1 MEDPNYEQTD
11 IFAFMMEKPAGKKPK
26 ARAKKAAPSSEKKRA
41 KAAVS
46 EEASL
51 FGEKMAEEKKPAR
64 GKKVS
69 PKKAAPFAKAAP
81 QPKAAEENVNETAKR
96 SWREKF
102 WEFDITHPSQ
112 DIKDTMKEA
121 LLADGFMKREANKV
135 FKGLFF
141 KEKIFNTKNQA
152 LEYLESVPTSYAVK
166 YKIGIEPSPKMLSL
180 AKRLKEKEER
190 LAAYKETQN
199 EKKFAGDFITCPH
212 CHSRVN
218 TGFVKPPLCPVC
230 GDDMRSDT
238 AVKTIRALEETVA
251 DLRKRYE
258 DTARKYNSKFTGGE
272 KWIIRLV
279 NPFWEEKEWETKRL
293 GDVRHQ
299 TSGA

>member
-11 IFAFMMEKPAGKKPK
+11 IFAFMMEKPAGKKQ
-26 ARAKKAAPSSEKKRA
+26 RVRTKKAAI
-41 KAAVS
+41 S

-51 FGEKMAEEKKPAR
+51 FGEGMAQEKKPAR
-64 GKKVS
+64 VKKAS
-69 PKKAAPFAKAAP
+69 PKASAASPKAAPK
-81 QPKAAEENVNETAKR
+81 PKAAAKKREEKEMSEPGNAASGKG
-96 SWREKF
+96 SWREKV
-102 WEFDITHPSQ
+102 WEFDITHPAQ

-121 LLADGFMKREANKV
+121 LVAEGFMKREANKV

-166 YKIGIEPSPKMLSL
+166 YKIGIEPSPKMIAL

-218 TGFVKPPLCPVC
+218 ADFVKPPLCPVC

-238 AVKTIRALEETVA
+238 AVKTIRTLEEA
-251 DLRKRYE
+251 AAELRKRLE
-258 DTARKYNSKFTGGE
+258 DTTRKYNSKFTGGE

-279 NPFWEEKEWETKRL
+279 NPFWEEK
-293 GDVRHQ
+293 
-299 TSGA
+299 

>member
-26 ARAKKAAPSSEKKRA
+26 ARTKKAAPSAEKKRA

-64 GKKVS
+64 AKKASLNASASTMKAETS
-69 PKKAAPFAKAAP
+69 PKAAPK
-81 QPKAAEENVNETAKR
+81 KAAEENVSEPEKG

-166 YKIGIEPSPKMLSL
+166 YKIGIEPSPKMIAL

-190 LAAYKETQN
+190 LAAYQETQN

-218 TGFVKPPLCPVC
+218 ADFVKPPLCPVC

-238 AVKTIRALEETVA
+238 AVKTIHTLEKAVA
-251 DLRKRYE
+251 DLRKRLE

-279 NPFWEEKEWETKRL
+279 NPFWEEK
-293 GDVRHQ
+293 
-299 TSGA
+299 

>member
-81 QPKAAEENVNETAKR
+81 QPKAAEENVNEPAKR

-121 LLADGFMKREANKV
+121 LLTEGFMKREANKV

-166 YKIGIEPSPKMLSL
+166 YKIGIEPSPKMRSL

-218 TGFVKPPLCPVC
+218 AGFVKPPLCPVC

-272 KWIIRLV
+272 KWIIRLE
-279 NPFWEEKEWETKRL
+279 NPF
-293 GDVRHQ
+293 
-299 TSGA
+299 

>member
-11 IFAFMMEKPAGKKPK
+11 IFAFMMEKPEGKKPK
-26 ARAKKAAPSSEKKRA
+26 SRTKKVSLPAAKKRV
-41 KAAVS
+41 KASVS

-81 QPKAAEENVNETAKR
+81 QPKAAEENVNEPAKR

-121 LLADGFMKREANKV
+121 LLTEGFMKREANKV

-166 YKIGIEPSPKMLSL
+166 YKIGIDPSPKMIAL

-218 TGFVKPPLCPVC
+218 ADFVKPPLCPVC

-238 AVKTIRALEETVA
+238 AVKTIRTLEESVA
-251 DLRKRYE
+251 ELRKRLE

-279 NPFWEEKEWETKRL
+279 NPFWEEK
-293 GDVRHQ
+293 
-299 TSGA
+299 

>member
-11 IFAFMMEKPAGKKPK
+11 IFAFMTEKPEGKKPK
-26 ARAKKAAPSSEKKRA
+26 ARAKKASLPAAKKRV

-81 QPKAAEENVNETAKR
+81 KKAAEENVSEPEKG
-96 SWREKF
+96 SWQEKF

-121 LLADGFMKREANKV
+121 LLTEGFMKREANKV

-199 EKKFAGDFITCPH
+199 EKKFAGNFITCPH

-218 TGFVKPPLCPVC
+218 AGFIKPPLCPVC

-279 NPFWEEKEWETKRL
+279 NPFWEEK
-293 GDVRHQ
+293 
-299 TSGA
+299 

>member
-69 PKKAAPFAKAAP
+69 PKKAAPFVKAAT
-81 QPKAAEENVNETAKR
+81 QPKAAEENVSEPEKG

-121 LLADGFMKREANKV
+121 LLTEGFMKREANKI

-218 TGFVKPPLCPVC
+218 AGFVKPPLCPVC

-279 NPFWEEKEWETKRL
+279 NPFWEEK
-293 GDVRHQ
+293 
-299 TSGA
+299 

>member
-11 IFAFMMEKPAGKKPK
+11 IFAFMTEKPEGKKPK
-26 ARAKKAAPSSEKKRA
+26 ARAKKASLPAAKKRV

-51 FGEKMAEEKKPAR
+51 FGEKMAEVKKPAR
-64 GKKVS
+64 AKKAS
-69 PKKAAPFAKAAP
+69 PKASASTVKAETSPKAAPK
-81 QPKAAEENVNETAKR
+81 KAAEENVSEPEKG

-121 LLADGFMKREANKV
+121 LVAEGFMKREANKV

-166 YKIGIEPSPKMLSL
+166 YKIGIDPSPKMIAL

-218 TGFVKPPLCPVC
+218 AGFVKPPLCPVC

-279 NPFWEEKEWETKRL
+279 NPFWEEK
-293 GDVRHQ
+293 
-299 TSGA
+299 

>member
-11 IFAFMMEKPAGKKPK
+11 IFAFMTENPEGKKPK
-26 ARAKKAAPSSEKKRA
+26 ARAPKTSLPAAKKRV

-64 GKKVS
+64 GKKAS
-69 PKKAAPFAKAAP
+69 PKASASTMKAEMQPKAAPK
-81 QPKAAEENVNETAKR
+81 KAAEENVSEPEKG

-121 LLADGFMKREANKV
+121 LLTEGFMKREANKV

-166 YKIGIEPSPKMLSL
+166 YKIGIEPSPKMVSL
-180 AKRLKEKEER
+180 LKRLKEKEER

-218 TGFVKPPLCPVC
+218 AGFVKPPLCPVC

-279 NPFWEEKEWETKRL
+279 NPFWEEK
-293 GDVRHQ
+293 
-299 TSGA
+299 

>member
-11 IFAFMMEKPAGKKPK
+11 IFAFMMEKPAGKKQ
-26 ARAKKAAPSSEKKRA
+26 RVRTKKAAPSSEPKCA
-41 KAAVS
+41 KAAIS

-69 PKKAAPFAKAAP
+69 PKASASTVKAETSPKAAPK
-81 QPKAAEENVNETAKR
+81 KAAEENVSEPEKG

-121 LLADGFMKREANKV
+121 LVAEGFMKREANKV

-166 YKIGIEPSPKMLSL
+166 YKIGIDPSPKMIAL

-190 LAAYKETQN
+190 LAAYQETQN

-218 TGFVKPPLCPVC
+218 ADFVKPPLCPVC

-238 AVKTIRALEETVA
+238 AVKTIRTLEEAVA
-251 DLRKRYE
+251 ELRKRLE

-279 NPFWEEKEWETKRL
+279 NPFWEEK
-293 GDVRHQ
+293 
-299 TSGA
+299 

>member
-81 QPKAAEENVNETAKR
+81 QPKAAEENVNEPAKR

-121 LLADGFMKREANKV
+121 LLTEGFMKREANKV

-166 YKIGIEPSPKMLSL
+166 YKIGIDPSPKMIAL

-190 LAAYKETQN
+190 LAAYQETQN

-218 TGFVKPPLCPVC
+218 ADFVKPPLCPVC

-238 AVKTIRALEETVA
+238 AVKTIRTLEEAVA
-251 DLRKRYE
+251 ELRKRLE

-279 NPFWEEKEWETKRL
+279 NPFWEEK
-293 GDVRHQ
+293 
-299 TSGA
+299 

>member
-11 IFAFMMEKPAGKKPK
+11 IFAFMTEKPEGKKPK
-26 ARAKKAAPSSEKKRA
+26 ARAKKASLPAAKKRV

-64 GKKVS
+64 AKKAS

-81 QPKAAEENVNETAKR
+81 QPKAAEENVNEPAKR

-121 LLADGFMKREANKV
+121 LLTEGFMKREANKV

-166 YKIGIEPSPKMLSL
+166 YKIGIDPSPKMIAL

-218 TGFVKPPLCPVC
+218 ADFVKPPLCPVC

-238 AVKTIRALEETVA
+238 AVKTIRALEEAVA
-251 DLRKRYE
+251 ELRKRYE
-258 DTARKYNSKFTGGE
+258 DAARKYNSKFTGGE

-279 NPFWEEKEWETKRL
+279 NPFWEEK
-293 GDVRHQ
+293 
-299 TSGA
+299 

>member
-11 IFAFMMEKPAGKKPK
+11 IFAFMMEKTAGKKQ
-26 ARAKKAAPSSEKKRA
+26 RVRTKKAALSSEQKRA
-41 KAAVS
+41 KAAIS

-51 FGEKMAEEKKPAR
+51 FGEGMAQEKKPAR
-64 GKKVS
+64 V
-69 PKKAAPFAKAAP
+69 KKASPKAAP
-81 QPKAAEENVNETAKR
+81 QPKAAAKKREENEMSEGGNAASGKG
-96 SWREKF
+96 SWREKV

-121 LLADGFMKREANKV
+121 LVAEGFMKREANKV

-166 YKIGIEPSPKMLSL
+166 YKIGIEPSPKMIAL

-218 TGFVKPPLCPVC
+218 ADFVKPPLCPVC
-230 GDDMRSDT
+230 GNDMRSDT
-238 AVKTIRALEETVA
+238 AVKTIRALEEAVA
-251 DLRKRYE
+251 ELRKRFE

-279 NPFWEEKEWETKRL
+279 NPFWKEK
-293 GDVRHQ
+293 
-299 TSGA
+299 

>member
-11 IFAFMMEKPAGKKPK
+11 IFAFMMGRPEGKRLK
-26 ARAKKAAPSSEKKRA
+26 ARTKKAALAAEQKRA
-41 KAAVS
+41 KPAHP

-51 FGEKMAEEKKPAR
+51 FGEEMTAGKKPAR
-64 GKKVS
+64 GKKAS
-69 PKKAAPFAKAAP
+69 PKASAASPKAAP
-81 QPKAAEENVNETAKR
+81 QPKAAAKKGEEKEMSEPGNAASGKG
-96 SWREKF
+96 SWREKV

-121 LLADGFMKREANKV
+121 LVAEGFMKREANQV

-166 YKIGIEPSPKMLSL
+166 YKIGIEPSPKMIAL
-180 AKRLKEKEER
+180 AKRLKEKEAR
-190 LAAYKETQN
+190 LAAYQETQN

-218 TGFVKPPLCPVC
+218 ALFVKPPLCPVC

-238 AVKTIRALEETVA
+238 AVKTIHTLEEAVA
-251 DLRKRYE
+251 ELRKRYE

-279 NPFWEEKEWETKRL
+279 NPFWEEK
-293 GDVRHQ
+293 
-299 TSGA
+299 

>member
-11 IFAFMMEKPAGKKPK
+11 IFAFMMEKSAGKKQ
-26 ARAKKAAPSSEKKRA
+26 RVRTKKAVLSAEQKRA
-41 KAAVS
+41 KAAIS

-51 FGEKMAEEKKPAR
+51 FGKGMAAEKKPAR
-64 GKKVS
+64 VKKAS
-69 PKKAAPFAKAAP
+69 PKASAASSKAAL
-81 QPKAAEENVNETAKR
+81 QPKAAKKREEKEMSEPGNAASGKG
-96 SWREKF
+96 SWREKV

-121 LLADGFMKREANKV
+121 LVAEGFMKREANKV

-166 YKIGIEPSPKMLSL
+166 YKIGIEPSPKMIAL
-180 AKRLKEKEER
+180 AKRLKEKAER

-218 TGFVKPPLCPVC
+218 ADFVKPPLCPVC

-238 AVKTIRALEETVA
+238 AVKTIRALEEAVA
-251 DLRKRYE
+251 ELRKRLE

-279 NPFWEEKEWETKRL
+279 NPFWEEK
-293 GDVRHQ
+293 
-299 TSGA
+299 

>member
-11 IFAFMMEKPAGKKPK
+11 IFAFMTEKPEGKKPK
-26 ARAKKAAPSSEKKRA
+26 ARAKKASLPAAKKRV

-81 QPKAAEENVNETAKR
+81 KKAAEENVSEPEKG

-121 LLADGFMKREANKV
+121 LLVEGFMKREANKV

-166 YKIGIEPSPKMLSL
+166 YKIGIEPSPKMIAL

-190 LAAYKETQN
+190 LAVYSKTQN

-218 TGFVKPPLCPVC
+218 AGFVKPPLCPVC

-251 DLRKRYE
+251 DLRNRYE

-279 NPFWEEKEWETKRL
+279 NPFWEEKE
-293 GDVRHQ
+293 
-299 TSGA
+299 

>member
-11 IFAFMMEKPAGKKPK
+11 IFAFMTEKPEGKKPK
-26 ARAKKAAPSSEKKRA
+26 ARAKKASLPAAKKRV
-41 KAAVS
+41 KPSVS

-51 FGEKMAEEKKPAR
+51 FGEKMAEEKEPAR
-64 GKKVS
+64 AKKAS
-69 PKKAAPFAKAAP
+69 PKASVASPKAAPK
-81 QPKAAEENVNETAKR
+81 PKAAAKKGEEKEMNEPGNAASGKG

-166 YKIGIEPSPKMLSL
+166 YKIGIDPSPKMVSL
-180 AKRLKEKEER
+180 LKRLKEKEER

-218 TGFVKPPLCPVC
+218 AGFVKPPLCPVC

-279 NPFWEEKEWETKRL
+279 NPFWEEK
-293 GDVRHQ
+293 
-299 TSGA
+299 

>member
-81 QPKAAEENVNETAKR
+81 QPKAAEENVNEPAKR

-121 LLADGFMKREANKV
+121 LLTEGFMKREANKV

-166 YKIGIEPSPKMLSL
+166 YKIGIEPSPKMRSL

-218 TGFVKPPLCPVC
+218 AGFVKPPLCPVC

-258 DTARKYNSKFTGGE
+258 DTARQYNSKFTGGE

-279 NPFWEEKEWETKRL
+279 NPF
-293 GDVRHQ
+293 
-299 TSGA
+299 

>member
-11 IFAFMMEKPAGKKPK
+11 IFAFMMEKPEGKKPK
-26 ARAKKAAPSSEKKRA
+26 SRTKKVSLPAAKKRV
-41 KAAVS
+41 KASVS

-81 QPKAAEENVNETAKR
+81 QPKAAEENVNELAKR

-218 TGFVKPPLCPVC
+218 ADFVKPPLCPVC

-238 AVKTIRALEETVA
+238 AVKTIHTLEEA
-251 DLRKRYE
+251 AAELRKRLE

-279 NPFWEEKEWETKRL
+279 NPFWEEK
-293 GDVRHQ
+293 
-299 TSGA
+299 

>member
-26 ARAKKAAPSSEKKRA
+26 ARAKKAASSSEKKRA

-69 PKKAAPFAKAAP
+69 PKKAAPFAKVAP
-81 QPKAAEENVNETAKR
+81 QPKAAEENVNEPAKR

-121 LLADGFMKREANKV
+121 LLTEGFMKREANKV

-218 TGFVKPPLCPVC
+218 AGFVKPPFCPVC

-279 NPFWEEKEWETKRL
+279 NPF
-293 GDVRHQ
+293 
-299 TSGA
+299 

>member
-11 IFAFMMEKPAGKKPK
+11 IFAFMTEKPAGKKPK
-26 ARAKKAAPSSEKKRA
+26 ARAKKAAPSSVKKRA

-51 FGEKMAEEKKPAR
+51 FGEKMAEEKKTAR

-81 QPKAAEENVNETAKR
+81 QPKAAEENVSEPEKG

-121 LLADGFMKREANKV
+121 LLAEGFMKREANKV

-166 YKIGIEPSPKMLSL
+166 YKIGIEPSPKMVSL
-180 AKRLKEKEER
+180 LKRLKEKEER

-218 TGFVKPPLCPVC
+218 AGFVKPPLCPVC

-272 KWIIRLV
+272 KWIIRLA
-279 NPFWEEKEWETKRL
+279 NPFWEEKE
-293 GDVRHQ
+293 
-299 TSGA
+299 

>member
-11 IFAFMMEKPAGKKPK
+11 IFAFMKGRPEGKRQKV
-26 ARAKKAAPSSEKKRA
+26 RTKKAALAAEQKRA

-51 FGEKMAEEKKPAR
+51 FGEGMAQEKMPAR
-64 GKKVS
+64 VKKAS
-69 PKKAAPFAKAAP
+69 PKASAASPKAAPK
-81 QPKAAEENVNETAKR
+81 PKAASKEREEKEMSEPGNAASGKD
-96 SWREKF
+96 SWREKV

-121 LLADGFMKREANKV
+121 LVAEGFMKREANKV

-166 YKIGIEPSPKMLSL
+166 YKIGIEPSPKMISL

-190 LAAYKETQN
+190 LAAYQETQN
-199 EKKFAGDFITCPH
+199 EKKFAGDFITCQH

-218 TGFVKPPLCPVC
+218 ADFVKPPLCPVC

-238 AVKTIRALEETVA
+238 AVKTIHALEETVA

-279 NPFWEEKEWETKRL
+279 NPFWDEK
-293 GDVRHQ
+293 
-299 TSGA
+299 

>member
-11 IFAFMMEKPAGKKPK
+11 IFAFMMEKPAGKKQ
-26 ARAKKAAPSSEKKRA
+26 RVRTKKAALSSEQKRA

-64 GKKVS
+64 GKKAS
-69 PKKAAPFAKAAP
+69 PKVSAASSKAAP
-81 QPKAAEENVNETAKR
+81 QPKAAKKGEEKEMNEPGIAASGKG
-96 SWREKF
+96 SWREKV

-121 LLADGFMKREANKV
+121 LVAEGFMKREANKV

-166 YKIGIEPSPKMLSL
+166 YKIGIEPSPKMIAL

-199 EKKFAGDFITCPH
+199 EKKFAGDFITCQH

-218 TGFVKPPLCPVC
+218 AGFVKPPLCPVC

-238 AVKTIRALEETVA
+238 AVKTIRTLEKAAAE
-251 DLRKRYE
+251 LRKRLE
-258 DTARKYNSKFTGGE
+258 DTTRKYNSKFTGGE

-279 NPFWEEKEWETKRL
+279 NPFWEEK
-293 GDVRHQ
+293 
-299 TSGA
+299 

>member
-11 IFAFMMEKPAGKKPK
+11 IFAFMTEKPEGKKPK
-26 ARAKKAAPSSEKKRA
+26 ARAKKASLPAAKKRV
-41 KAAVS
+41 KPSVS

-51 FGEKMAEEKKPAR
+51 FGEKMAEEKEPAR
-64 GKKVS
+64 AKKAS
-69 PKKAAPFAKAAP
+69 PKASVASPKAAPK
-81 QPKAAEENVNETAKR
+81 PKAAAKKGEEKEMNEPGNAASGKG

-166 YKIGIEPSPKMLSL
+166 YKIGIDPSPKMIAL

-218 TGFVKPPLCPVC
+218 ADFVKPPLCPVC

-279 NPFWEEKEWETKRL
+279 NPFWEEK
-293 GDVRHQ
+293 
-299 TSGA
+299 

>member
-11 IFAFMMEKPAGKKPK
+11 IFAFMMEKPVGKKPK

-81 QPKAAEENVNETAKR
+81 QPKAAEENVNEPAKR

-121 LLADGFMKREANKV
+121 LLTEGFMKREANKV

-166 YKIGIEPSPKMLSL
+166 YKIGIEPSPKMRSL

-218 TGFVKPPLCPVC
+218 AGFVKPPLCPVC

-258 DTARKYNSKFTGGE
+258 DTTRKYNSKFTGGE

-279 NPFWEEKEWETKRL
+279 NPF
-293 GDVRHQ
+293 
-299 TSGA
+299 

>member
-11 IFAFMMEKPAGKKPK
+11 IFAFMMEKPEGKKPK
-26 ARAKKAAPSSEKKRA
+26 ARAKKASLPAAKKRV

-81 QPKAAEENVNETAKR
+81 QPKAAEENVNEPAKR

-121 LLADGFMKREANKV
+121 LLTEGFMKREANKV

-199 EKKFAGDFITCPH
+199 KKKFAGDFITCPR

-218 TGFVKPPLCPVC
+218 AGFIKPPLCPVC

-279 NPFWEEKEWETKRL
+279 NPFWEEK
-293 GDVRHQ
+293 
-299 TSGA
+299 

>member
-11 IFAFMMEKPAGKKPK
+11 IFAFMRGRPEGKRQK
-26 ARAKKAAPSSEKKRA
+26 ARTTKAALAAEQKRVKKAA
-41 KAAVS
+41 S

-51 FGEKMAEEKKPAR
+51 FGEEMTAEKKPAR
-64 GKKVS
+64 GKKAS
-69 PKKAAPFAKAAP
+69 PKKAPSSAKAAS
-81 QPKAAEENVNETAKR
+81 QPKAAAKKEAEGKVSEPGR
-96 SWREKF
+96 GSWREKV

-112 DIKDTMKEA
+112 NIKDTMKEA
-121 LLADGFMKREANKV
+121 LVAEGFMKREANKV

-166 YKIGIEPSPKMLSL
+166 YKIGIEPSPKMISLS
-180 AKRLKEKEER
+180 KRLKEKEER
-190 LAAYKETQN
+190 LAAYQETQN

-218 TGFVKPPLCPVC
+218 ADFVKPPLCPVC

-238 AVKTIRALEETVA
+238 AVKTIHALEETVA
-251 DLRKRYE
+251 DLRKRLE

-279 NPFWEEKEWETKRL
+279 NPFWEEK
-293 GDVRHQ
+293 
-299 TSGA
+299 

>member
-11 IFAFMMEKPAGKKPK
+11 IFAFMRGKSEGKRQK
-26 ARAKKAAPSSEKKRA
+26 VRTKKADLVAEQKRGKSA
-41 KAAVS
+41 R

-51 FGEKMAEEKKPAR
+51 FGEEMTAEKKPAR
-64 GKKVS
+64 AKKAS
-69 PKKAAPFAKAAP
+69 AKKAAPSAKAAP
-81 QPKAAEENVNETAKR
+81 QPKGAAKKEIGGKVSDPPR
-96 SWREKF
+96 GSWREKF

-121 LLADGFMKREANKV
+121 LVAEGFMKREANRV

-152 LEYLESVPTSYAVK
+152 LEFLESIPTSYAVK
-166 YKIGIEPSPKMLSL
+166 YKIGIEPSPKMISL
-180 AKRLKEKEER
+180 AKRLREKEER
-190 LAAYKETQN
+190 LAAYQKTQN

-218 TGFVKPPLCPVC
+218 AGFVKPPLCPVC

-238 AVKTIRALEETVA
+238 AVKTIHALEETVA
-251 DLRKRYE
+251 DLSKRYE

-279 NPFWEEKEWETKRL
+279 NPFWNEK
-293 GDVRHQ
+293 
-299 TSGA
+299 

>member
-11 IFAFMMEKPAGKKPK
+11 IFAFMTEKPEGKKPK
-26 ARAKKAAPSSEKKRA
+26 ARAKKASLPAAKKRV
-41 KAAVS
+41 KPSVS

-51 FGEKMAEEKKPAR
+51 FGEKMAEEKEPAR
-64 GKKVS
+64 AKKAS
-69 PKKAAPFAKAAP
+69 PKASVASPKAAPK
-81 QPKAAEENVNETAKR
+81 PKAAAKKGEEKEMNEPGNAASGKG

-166 YKIGIEPSPKMLSL
+166 YKIGIDPSPKMIAL

-218 TGFVKPPLCPVC
+218 ADFVKPPLCPVC

-238 AVKTIRALEETVA
+238 AVKTIRTLEESVA
-251 DLRKRYE
+251 ELRKRLE

-279 NPFWEEKEWETKRL
+279 NPFWEEK
-293 GDVRHQ
+293 
-299 TSGA
+299 

>member
-11 IFAFMMEKPAGKKPK
+11 IFAFMTEKTEGKKPK
-26 ARAKKAAPSSEKKRA
+26 ARAKKASLPAAKKRV

-64 GKKVS
+64 AKKASLKASASTVKAETS
-69 PKKAAPFAKAAP
+69 PKAAPK
-81 QPKAAEENVNETAKR
+81 KAAEENVSEPEKG

-166 YKIGIEPSPKMLSL
+166 YKIGIEPSPKMIAL

-218 TGFVKPPLCPVC
+218 ADFVKPPLCPVC

-238 AVKTIRALEETVA
+238 AVKTIRTLEKAAAE
-251 DLRKRYE
+251 LRKRLE

-279 NPFWEEKEWETKRL
+279 NPFWEEK
-293 GDVRHQ
+293 
-299 TSGA
+299 

>member
-11 IFAFMMEKPAGKKPK
+11 IFAFMTEKPEGKKSK
-26 ARAKKAAPSSEKKRA
+26 ARAKKASLPAAKKRV
-41 KAAVS
+41 KPSVS

-64 GKKVS
+64 VKKAS
-69 PKKAAPFAKAAP
+69 PKASASTVKAETSPKVAPK
-81 QPKAAEENVNETAKR
+81 KAAEENVSEPEKG

-166 YKIGIEPSPKMLSL
+166 YKIGIEPSPKMIAL

-218 TGFVKPPLCPVC
+218 ADFVKPPLCPVC

-238 AVKTIRALEETVA
+238 AVKTIRTLEEA
-251 DLRKRYE
+251 AAELRKRLE

-279 NPFWEEKEWETKRL
+279 NPFWEEKE
-293 GDVRHQ
+293 
-299 TSGA
+299 

>member
-81 QPKAAEENVNETAKR
+81 QPKAAEENVNEPAKR

-121 LLADGFMKREANKV
+121 LLTEGFMKREANKV

-166 YKIGIEPSPKMLSL
+166 YKIGIEPSPKMRSL
-180 AKRLKEKEER
+180 AKRLKEKEEH

-218 TGFVKPPLCPVC
+218 AGFVKPPLCPVC

-279 NPFWEEKEWETKRL
+279 NPF
-293 GDVRHQ
+293 
-299 TSGA
+299 

>member
-11 IFAFMMEKPAGKKPK
+11 IFAFMTEKPEGKKPK
-26 ARAKKAAPSSEKKRA
+26 ARAKKASLPAAKKRV
-41 KAAVS
+41 KPSVS

-51 FGEKMAEEKKPAR
+51 FGEKMAEEKEPAR
-64 GKKVS
+64 AKKAS
-69 PKKAAPFAKAAP
+69 PKASVASPKAAPK
-81 QPKAAEENVNETAKR
+81 PKAAAKKGEEKEMNEPGNAASGKG

-166 YKIGIEPSPKMLSL
+166 YKIGIDPSPKMIAL

-218 TGFVKPPLCPVC
+218 ADFVKPPLCPVC

-238 AVKTIRALEETVA
+238 AVKTIHALEETVA

-279 NPFWEEKEWETKRL
+279 NPFWEEK
-293 GDVRHQ
+293 
-299 TSGA
+299 

>member
-81 QPKAAEENVNETAKR
+81 QPKAAEENVNEPAKR

-121 LLADGFMKREANKV
+121 LLTEGFMKREANKV

-166 YKIGIEPSPKMLSL
+166 YKIGIEPSPKMRSL
-180 AKRLKEKEER
+180 VKRLKEKEER

-218 TGFVKPPLCPVC
+218 AGFVKPPLCPVC

-279 NPFWEEKEWETKRL
+279 NPF
-293 GDVRHQ
+293 
-299 TSGA
+299 

>member
-1 MEDPNYEQTD
+1 MSEPGN
-11 IFAFMMEKPAGKKPK
+11 AASGK
-26 ARAKKAAPSSEKKRA
+26 
-41 KAAVS
+41 
-46 EEASL
+46 
-51 FGEKMAEEKKPAR
+51 G
-64 GKKVS
+64 
-69 PKKAAPFAKAAP
+69 
-81 QPKAAEENVNETAKR
+81 
-96 SWREKF
+96 SWREKV

-121 LLADGFMKREANKV
+121 LVAEGFMKREANKV

-166 YKIGIEPSPKMLSL
+166 YKIGIEPSPKMIAL

-190 LAAYKETQN
+190 LAAYQETQN

-218 TGFVKPPLCPVC
+218 ADFVKPPLCPVC

-238 AVKTIRALEETVA
+238 AVKTIRTLEEA
-251 DLRKRYE
+251 AAELRKRLE

-279 NPFWEEKEWETKRL
+279 NPFWEEKE
-293 GDVRHQ
+293 
-299 TSGA
+299 

>member
-11 IFAFMMEKPAGKKPK
+11 IFAFMTEKPEGKKPK
-26 ARAKKAAPSSEKKRA
+26 ARTKKALLPAAKKRV

-64 GKKVS
+64 GKKAS
-69 PKKAAPFAKAAP
+69 PKASASTMKAETSPKAAPK
-81 QPKAAEENVNETAKR
+81 KAAEENVSEPEKS

-166 YKIGIEPSPKMLSL
+166 YKIGIEPSPKMVSL
-180 AKRLKEKEER
+180 LKRLKEKEER

-218 TGFVKPPLCPVC
+218 AGFIKPPLCPVC

-279 NPFWEEKEWETKRL
+279 NPFWEEK
-293 GDVRHQ
+293 
-299 TSGA
+299 

>member
-81 QPKAAEENVNETAKR
+81 QPKAAEENVNEPAKR

-121 LLADGFMKREANKV
+121 LLTEGFMKREANKV

-218 TGFVKPPLCPVC
+218 AGFVKPPFCPVC

-279 NPFWEEKEWETKRL
+279 NPF
-293 GDVRHQ
+293 
-299 TSGA
+299 

>member
-11 IFAFMMEKPAGKKPK
+11 IFAFMMEKPAGKKP
-26 ARAKKAAPSSEKKRA
+26 RVRTKKAALSSEQKRA
-41 KAAVS
+41 KAAIS

-51 FGEKMAEEKKPAR
+51 FGEEMAQEKKPAR
-64 GKKVS
+64 VKKVS
-69 PKKAAPFAKAAP
+69 PKAAP
-81 QPKAAEENVNETAKR
+81 QPKAAAKKREEKEMSEGGNAASGKG
-96 SWREKF
+96 SWREKI

-121 LLADGFMKREANKV
+121 LVAEGFMKREANKV

-166 YKIGIEPSPKMLSL
+166 YKIGIEPSPKMIAL

-218 TGFVKPPLCPVC
+218 ADFVKPPLCPVC

-238 AVKTIRALEETVA
+238 AVKTIRALEEA
-251 DLRKRYE
+251 AAELKKRFE

-279 NPFWEEKEWETKRL
+279 NPFWEEK
-293 GDVRHQ
+293 
-299 TSGA
+299 